1 MEHDTQTVRLR
12 VTEYVYIII
21 HMRPLIVKKLL
32 ITFKVLWDIL
42 FQDCIRAT
50 AIKKKKLKKTK
61 SQTVAKNG
69 TDT

>member
-1 MEHDTQTVRLR
+1 MRL
-12 VTEYVYIII
+12 
-21 HMRPLIVKKLL
+21 LIVKKLL

-50 AIKKKKLKKTK
+50 AITKKKLKKTK

>member
-50 AIKKKKLKKTK
+50 AITKKKLKKTK

>member
-50 AIKKKKLKKTK
+50 SITKKKLKKTK